1 MAVIG
6 YGRVS
11 STGQSLE
18 VQAEQLRAAGCTKI
32 FEEKVSGTSQKG
44 RAQLA
49 VALDYVRDGDVFV
62 VTRLDRLARSMS
74 DLRDIVD
81 RLMEKG
87 VEFRVIQQ
95 GAIDTTTSGGRLML
109 NMLAAVAEFEGDLR
123 RERQREGID
132 KAKAAGVYRG
142 RPKTIA
148 ADDVLNLLRAGVGPA
163 ETARRLK
170 IGRASVY
177 RIKRQADMGPEAA
190 QKLVEAASAVCP
202 T

>member
-1 MAVIG
+1 MAIIG

-11 STGQSLE
+11 STGQSLDI
-18 VQAEQLRAAGCTKI
+18 QAAQLRAAGCTKL
-32 FEEKVSGTSQKG
+32 FEEKVSGTSQQG
-44 RAQLA
+44 RAELA
-49 VALDYVRDGDVFV
+49 AALDYVREGDTFV

-81 RLMEKG
+81 RLMAKG
-87 VEFRVIQQ
+87 VGFKAIQQ

-123 RERQREGID
+123 RERQMEGIA

-142 RPKTIA
+142 RPKSIA
-148 ADDVLNLLRAGVGPA
+148 PDEVLRLLGAGVGPA
-163 ETARRLK
+163 EVARRLK

-177 RIKRQADMGPEAA
+177 RIKQQAGMDLGAA
-190 QKLVEAASAVCP
+190 QEPVWDA
-202 T
+202 

>member
-132 KAKAAGVYRG
+132 KAKAAGVYHG

-177 RIKRQADMGPEAA
+177 RIKRQADMGLEAA
-190 QKLVEAASAVCP
+190 QKPVEAASALCP
-202 T
+202 A

>member
-1 MAVIG
+1 LAIIG

-18 VQAEQLRAAGCTKI
+18 IQAQQLRAAGCTKI

-44 RAQLA
+44 RVQLA
-49 VALDYVRDGDVFV
+49 IALDYVRDGDVFV

-87 VEFRVIQQ
+87 VEFRAIQQ

-109 NMLAAVAEFEGDLR
+109 NMLAAVAEFEVDLR

-142 RPKTIA
+142 RPKSIA
-148 ADDVLNLLRAGVGPA
+148 ADEVLRLLRAGVGPA

-177 RIKRQADMGPEAA
+177 RIKRQAGMGLEAA
-190 QKLVEAASAVCP
+190 QELVEAA
-202 T
+202 